1 MSGNTPGQQAK
12 GTSSI
17 AQRIGWKLILRF
29 FIALLIMPAGLFIAA
44 GRMNWVMGW
53 ALTIILL
60 AVTVTSRIA
69 MMRNNPELIE
79 ERAHYGD
86 RDNAKSWDR
95 PIIPFVAVFGPLTW
109 IVAGLDL
116 RFGWSPRL
124 PLAVQI
130 AALALVIVG
139 FLLGTWAMAVNRFF
153 SAIVRI
159 QEDRGHTVV
168 TAGPYRYVRHPSYT
182 GGILASLA
190 TALALSSLWAL
201 IPGGAVALVTIV
213 RTALEDRTLQEE
225 LAGYK
230 DYAQKV
236 RYRLVPGIW

>member
-1 MSGNTPGQQAK
+1 
-12 GTSSI
+12 
-17 AQRIGWKLILRF
+17 
-29 FIALLIMPAGLFIAA
+29 
-44 GRMNWVMGW
+44 
-53 ALTIILL
+53 
-60 AVTVTSRIA
+60 
-69 MMRNNPELIE
+69 
-79 ERAHYGD
+79 
-86 RDNAKSWDR
+86 
-95 PIIPFVAVFGPLTW
+95 VAVFGPLTW